1 MESERIKKYKE
12 VYSTEYCSGLHVD
25 ELIAIIN
32 MAKKDYEAEFVEI
45 YNNTDR
51 CGDHES
57 YSLDFYKYVLETDEE
72 YESRMAFEKHQRQK
86 KKMAEDA
93 AAKKKMEDEQ
103 MRLLELMEKYP
114 EFVKK

>member
-1 MESERIKKYKE
+1 MESERIKKQKE
-12 VYSTEYCSGLHVD
+12 VYSTEFYHGLHVD
-25 ELIAIIN
+25 ELISIIN

-57 YSLDFYKYVLETDEE
+57 YSLEFYKYVLETDEE
-72 YESRMAFEKHQRQK
+72 YEKRMTYEKHQEQRE
-86 KKMAEDA
+86 KMAEEA
-93 AAKKKMEDEQ
+93 AAKKKREDEQ

>member
-1 MESERIKKYKE
+1 MKSERIKKRKE
-12 VYSTEYCSGLHVD
+12 AHSTEYWSDLHVD

-32 MAKKDYEAEFVEI
+32 TAKTDYEAEFVEI
-45 YNNTDR
+45 SDNTDR
-51 CGDHES
+51 YGDHEY

-72 YESRMAFEKHQRQK
+72 YEKRMTYEKHQEQRE
-86 KKMAEDA
+86 KMAEEA
-93 AAKKKMEDEQ
+93 AAKKKREDEQ